1 MQQHKCVEDYLESV
15 VPKNIA
21 DSKRTELRAEMES
34 HIYDKA
40 EFYIEIG
47 YDEETAFN
55 KAVEE
60 MGEAEGVKTQ
70 FESIYK
76 DSTLKGV
83 LWFVGICAMNLMA
96 VASGLGYFILD
107 HNYSSG
113 LPSVFQLVFFL
124 GFCVVLI
131 THTVKC
137 CRHKLHKQL
146 KGITYA
152 FAFLSLISFITS
164 GMFFSVLSAVPL
176 VFAYLTNGVAP
187 DDYILV
193 FVINIIMLLAYT
205 LLCFL
210 SVSSDYRYRTKPYR
224 LSVKAIAVIL
234 SAVSICFVALYA
246 FAYVKYEYR
255 YLDKAYYEEMEADDG
270 CSVNVITAEAF
281 EVYSSVKIGDDVKAT
296 QKMLKEKGFSD
307 KNSVYEDYVVSDE
320 LHGFL
325 DEVFPPEER
334 EEGIEKYITTSNVFS
349 YDIEGELMQR
359 ISKNVGENKYFAYY
373 YTIPYGEEESWDDI
387 VSCIFI
393 SYDSEDKVDYKL
405 FLPNIEDDISY
416 SYYYSTHHG
425 EDAPKW
431 FENLKKGDSIE
442 SALRFIK
449 GTRADII
456 EDEKK
461 NGDNTVKTYKVY
473 LGCYYNLEPSLFDFL
488 VGYPPDSVSYYY
500 EFDIEAENGKIN
512 SGKMIYYDNP
522 HDEES
527 SVKNLED

>member
-21 DSKRTELRAEMES
+21 DSKRTELRTEMES

-60 MGEAEGVKTQ
+60 MGEADEVKTE

-76 DSTLKGV
+76 DSAVKGV
-83 LWFVGICAMNLMA
+83 LWFVGLCTINLLS
-96 VASGLGYFILD
+96 VSNFGLGYWYFVE
-107 HNYSSG
+107 
-113 LPSVFQLVFFL
+113 PSAHHFPSIAELTCFLAGFVF
-124 GFCVVLI
+124 LI
-131 THTVKC
+131 TCIIKC
-137 CRHKLHKQL
+137 CRYKLHKQL
-146 KGITYA
+146 TGIVSA
-152 FAFLSLISFITS
+152 LGLISLGSVITS
-164 GMFFSVLSAVPL
+164 GLFYPVLNA
-176 VFAYLTNGVAP
+176 AYLAVCYITNSPYPEKDLAMPVN
-187 DDYILV
+187 IV
-193 FVINIIMLLAYT
+193 FLFLLT
-205 LLCFL
+205 FVTFTSLNR
-210 SVSSDYRYRTKPYR
+210 DYRFREKTYR
-224 LSVKAIAVIL
+224 LPMKAIAIIL
-234 SAVSICFVALYA
+234 STVSVCFLWVYKS
-246 FAYVKYEYR
+246 AYIKYEYR
-255 YLDKAYYEEMEADDG
+255 YLDKEYYEELENDNECLSDFT
-270 CSVNVITAEAF
+270 VEPF
-281 EVYSSVKIGDDVKAT
+281 KVYNCVKIGDDVNRT
-296 QKMLKEKGFSD
+296 QKLLKEKGFSD

-349 YDIEGELMQR
+349 YNIEGELMQR

-393 SYDSEDKVDYKL
+393 SFDSEGKIDYKL
-405 FLPNIEDDISY
+405 FLPDIEDNISD
-416 SYYYSTHHG
+416 SYYYSTHLG
-425 EDAPKW
+425 EDTKKW
-431 FENLKKGDSIE
+431 FEKLRKGDSE
-442 SALRFIK
+442 GCSMKFFKNTDAY
-449 GTRADII
+449 II

-461 NGDNTVKTYKVY
+461 NGESTVRTYRVY
-473 LGCYYNLEPSLFDFL
+473 LDCYYDLEPSVFDFL
-488 VGYPPDSVSYYY
+488 LGYPVESVSYSY
-500 EFDIEAENGKIN
+500 EFDIAAENGKIN

>member
-21 DSKRTELRAEMES
+21 DSKRTELRTEMES

-83 LWFVGICAMNLMA
+83 LWFVGLCTINLLS
-96 VASGLGYFILD
+96 VSNFGLGYWYFVE
-107 HNYSSG
+107 
-113 LPSVFQLVFFL
+113 PSAHHFPSIAELTCFLAGFVF
-124 GFCVVLI
+124 LI
-131 THTVKC
+131 TCIIKC
-137 CRHKLHKQL
+137 CRYKLHKQL
-146 KGITYA
+146 TGIVSA
-152 FAFLSLISFITS
+152 LGLISLGSVITS
-164 GMFFSVLSAVPL
+164 GLIYPVLNA
-176 VFAYLTNGVAP
+176 AYLTVC
-187 DDYILV
+187 YITNSPYPEKDLAMPVNIV
-193 FVINIIMLLAYT
+193 FLFLLT
-205 LLCFL
+205 FVTFTSLNR
-210 SVSSDYRYRTKPYR
+210 DYRFREKTYR
-224 LSVKAIAVIL
+224 LPMKAIAIIL
-234 SAVSICFVALYA
+234 SIVSVCFLWVYKS
-246 FAYVKYEYR
+246 AYIKYEYP
-255 YLDKAYYEEMEADDG
+255 YLDKEYYEELENDNECLSDFT
-270 CSVNVITAEAF
+270 VEPF
-281 EVYSSVKIGDDVKAT
+281 KVYNCVKIGDDVNRT

-349 YDIEGELMQR
+349 YNIEGELMQR

-387 VSCIFI
+387 VSCIII
-393 SYDSEDKVDYKL
+393 SYDSEGKVDYKM
-405 FLPNIEDDISY
+405 FLPDIEDDIPEGS
-416 SYYYSTHHG
+416 YYSTHHG

-461 NGDNTVKTYKVY
+461 SDKGTVKTYKIY
-473 LGCYYNLEPSLFDFL
+473 LNCFYDLEPSLFDFL
-488 VGYPPDSVSYYY
+488 LGYPPEKIRYYY
-500 EFDIEAENGKIN
+500 EFELEAENGKITSGVMEYCDDRN
-512 SGKMIYYDNP
+512 SEDL
-522 HDEES
+522 
-527 SVKNLED
+527 SVKKFLE